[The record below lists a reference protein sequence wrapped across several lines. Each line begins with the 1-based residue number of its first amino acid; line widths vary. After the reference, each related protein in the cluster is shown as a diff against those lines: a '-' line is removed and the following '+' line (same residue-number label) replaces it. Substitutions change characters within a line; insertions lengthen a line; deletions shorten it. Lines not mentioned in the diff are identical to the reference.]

1 MWDPPLLLLLLS
13 LAGVLFSFLL
23 ILSVY
28 VLYSG
33 LLTKIHIRTGSPP
46 IRTITVAYKYK
57 QGPYKE
63 CGRLFAES
71 CTLGPTLPTVGIFY
85 DDPKKVPA
93 VLCRCVVGSILS
105 EGDERPSAEL
115 LELYENSDFRI
126 FTFPEVTHAV
136 STSFPHRTPLSIFMG
151 VQRVYPQL
159 ACYIK
164 ERKLCAHPFLEIY
177 RGQLIHYMSP
187 LAKQGDFYV
196 PEVRKAP
203 KRAQEGEESE
213 EDGRTDITGA
223 DSYSEC
229 SSMSHLLPS
238 DSRDPSPVPSNT
250 SSIRYRDGRRDRDSP
265 ELSGSEMDSGRSHR
279 SSSASS
285 FEELD
290 LETDLTTPENSLTL
304 SNPAEDKITTQEQV
318 MVVGE
323 E

>member
-1 MWDPPLLLLLLS
+1 MWEPPLMVLS
-13 LAGVLFSFLL
+13 LLGFLVGLLL

-33 LLTKIHIRTGSPP
+33 LLAKIHIRTGSPP

-63 CGRLFAES
+63 CGKLFAES
-71 CTLGPTLPTVGIFY
+71 CTLAPKLPTVGIFY
-85 DDPKKVPA
+85 DDPNKVPGA
-93 VLCRCVVGSILS
+93 LCRCAVGSILS
-105 EGDERPSAEL
+105 EGDEKPSAEL

-187 LAKQGDFYV
+187 LARQGDFDV
-196 PEVRKAP
+196 PEVRQVP
-203 KRAQEGEESE
+203 KRPRDGEESE

-238 DSRDPSPVPSNT
+238 DSRDPSPAPSNT
-250 SSIRYRDGRRDRDSP
+250 SSFLYREGRRDRDSP
-265 ELSGSEMDSGRSHR
+265 ELSGSEMGSVRSHR

-290 LETDLTTPENSLTL
+290 LETDRTAPENSLTP
-304 SNPAEDKITTQEQV
+304 SNPVDDKITSQERV
-318 MVVGE
+318 VVVGE

>member
-1 MWDPPLLLLLLS
+1 MTAMIDCLSLSLSLSLSLCVVCCGIQMEAAGVGGLFGSETLRLMSLSRPPPLL
-13 LAGVLFSFLL
+13 
-23 ILSVY
+23 
-28 VLYSG
+28 
-33 LLTKIHIRTGSPP
+33 
-46 IRTITVAYKYK
+46 
-57 QGPYKE
+57 
-63 CGRLFAES
+63 
-71 CTLGPTLPTVGIFY
+71 
-85 DDPKKVPA
+85 
-93 VLCRCVVGSILS
+93 
-105 EGDERPSAEL
+105 
-115 LELYENSDFRI
+115 N
-126 FTFPEVTHAV
+126 
-136 STSFPHRTPLSIFMG
+136 
-151 VQRVYPQL
+151 
-159 ACYIK
+159 

-304 SNPAEDKITTQEQV
+304 SNPAEVKITTQEQV